1 MRTRVTRGAPLVDE
15 SRCAVSTP
23 GMRPEAPIQQPL
35 PEWPEWMD
43 LKSLVRYSSLSNRT
57 LRSCI
62 RASENP
68 LPAST
73 LGGKILVS
81 RRAFDNW
88 MKEQAVKLNSVDVE
102 RIVTEI
108 LESL

>member
-1 MRTRVTRGAPLVDE
+1 MSSD
-15 SRCAVSTP
+15 STF
-23 GMRPEAPIQQPL
+23 RSLI

-43 LKSLVRYSSLSNRT
+43 LKMLERYSSISNRT
-57 LRSCI
+57 LRSWI

-73 LGGKILVS
+73 RGGKILVS
-81 RRAFDNW
+81 RQAFDEW
-88 MKEQAVKLNSVDVE
+88 MKGHAIRLNPVDVE
-102 RIVTEI
+102 RMVNEL